1 MATLGGNRMLG
12 KLHLSMKSATVIV
25 AVLSVL
31 AVGAGAAAGT
41 VLQGDIQGAVPISVS
56 QALVVDKP
64 QPYNFPPDRSFFG
77 STSDD
82 RTKFAIALEM
92 YRGESLMVLVPIVNR
107 SSGAAVAEFSVIV
120 PNVPSLVE
128 GVPGLSLQV
137 SGSGVIDDVVRV
149 TSDTWTFTADAGTN
163 GVGSTPGDGILLT
176 FTVAPTAMSGYFEIS
191 GRIRTVEF

>member
-1 MATLGGNRMLG
+1 MATQGLNRVLG

-64 QPYNFPPDRSFFG
+64 QPHNFPPDRSFFG

-82 RTKFAIALEM
+82 HTKFAIALEM
-92 YRGESLMVLVPIVNR
+92 HRGESLTALVPIINR

-120 PNVPSLVE
+120 PNVPSMVE

-137 SGSGVIDDVVRV
+137 GGTGVIDDVVRV
-149 TSDTWTFTADAGTN
+149 TPDTWTFTVEAGVN
-163 GVGSTPGDGILLT
+163 GAASSPPDGILLI
-176 FTVAPTAMSGYFEIS
+176 FTVAPTAMSGYFEIT
-191 GRIRTVEF
+191 GRIKTSEF